1 MNVKRILTIL
11 LALAVGT
18 VCCAGTALA
27 AGVTLT
33 AQAPAETCAPGATV
47 TLTFGLA
54 ADSHV
59 AAADFKVTYDT
70 AVFEYAGYENG
81 DLINNRLAAGNC
93 VNGTFL
99 FSMAGE
105 SEITQAGTLFT
116 LDFLVDSSAKG
127 DYTFQFFTTSCCDED
142 MNNLS
147 TRSADLTLTVA
158 GEAVSTVSVTPVPS
172 QNDANST
179 VVVSAQ
185 NGENPSGPATVN
197 SQSGTTSAAN
207 GKGNGT
213 GASALLVA
221 VMVTVAILVALLVVL
236 AVARAKRSDRRE
248 EAHTPI
254 LTDEQRK
261 LLDLDEDA
269 LADEKPHDRS

>member
-1 MNVKRILTIL
+1 MKRFLAIL
-11 LALAVGT
+11 LALAVGAA
-18 VCCAGTALA
+18 CCAGTALA

-105 SEITQAGTLFT
+105 TEITQAGTLFT

-127 DYTFQFFTTSCCDED
+127 DHTFQFFATSCCDED
-142 MNNLS
+142 LNNLS
-147 TRSADLTLTVA
+147 AQSADLTVTVA

-172 QNDANST
+172 QNEAGSTT
-179 VVVSAQ
+179 VVSDQ
-185 NGENPSGPATVN
+185 TDENASGPADAQTV
-197 SQSGTTSAAN
+197 SQNGTASAAN
-207 GKGNGT
+207 GKGGVN
-213 GASALLVA
+213 ASVLPVVIVVTVIVLAALLVA
-221 VMVTVAILVALLVVL
+221 L
-236 AVARAKRSDRRE
+236 AVARAKRNDRQE

-269 LADEKPHDRS
+269 LADKQPEDRS

>member
-1 MNVKRILTIL
+1 MKRILAIL
-11 LALAVGT
+11 LALAVGAA
-18 VCCAGTALA
+18 CCAGTALA

-105 SEITQAGTLFT
+105 TEITQAGTLFT

-127 DYTFQFFTTSCCDED
+127 DYSFQFFATSCCDED
-142 MNNLS
+142 LNNLS
-147 TRSADLTLTVA
+147 AQSADLTVTVA

-172 QNDANST
+172 QNEAGSTT
-179 VVVSAQ
+179 VVSDQAD
-185 NGENPSGPATVN
+185 ENASGPATVD

-207 GKGNGT
+207 GKGGFN
-213 GASALLVA
+213 ASVLPVVIVVTVIVLAALLVA
-221 VMVTVAILVALLVVL
+221 R

-269 LADEKPHDRS
+269 LADEQPHDRS